1 MGLRKCP
8 RCELNYIRDD
18 EQLCNV
24 CKRHMKGEA
33 ETDDVVT
40 ICTECGENPAV
51 RGSEL
56 CAMCLREARR
66 QENLEKRADD
76 LTGSSVVDDMD
87 GIDELEVPIDDDIP
101 EIEPH
106 QYSWL
111 PRIITFLPGNAAIY
125 SISSLASSSCMA
137 QLISPGI
144 STASS
149 SDTRSRQAAAMRS
162 A

>member
-101 EIEPH
+101 EIELEETI
-106 QYSWL
+106 WTIWT
-111 PRIITFLPGNAAIY
+111 RKIKKRMGKTETFRLLLQG
-125 SISSLASSSCMA
+125 
-137 QLISPGI
+137 QW
-144 STASS
+144 
-149 SDTRSRQAAAMRS
+149 SDE
-162 A
+162 

>member
-1 MGLRKCP
+1 M
-8 RCELNYIRDD
+8 RDD
-18 EQLCNV
+18 EQICNV

-101 EIEPH
+101 EIELEEIDKELGGD
-106 QYSWL
+106 SNL
-111 PRIITFLPGNAAIY
+111 G
-125 SISSLASSSCMA
+125 
-137 QLISPGI
+137 
-144 STASS
+144 
-149 SDTRSRQAAAMRS
+149 SDDMDDMDEENKEEDGEN
-162 A
+162 

>member
-101 EIEPH
+101 EIELEEIDKELGGD
-106 QYSWL
+106 SKC
-111 PRIITFLPGNAAIY
+111 G
-125 SISSLASSSCMA
+125 
-137 QLISPGI
+137 
-144 STASS
+144 
-149 SDTRSRQAAAMRS
+149 SDDMDDMDDMDEENKEEDGEN
-162 A
+162 

>member
-8 RCELNYIRDD
+8 RRELNYIRDD

-66 QENLEKRADD
+66 QENLEKMADD
-76 LTGSSVVDDMD
+76 LTGSSVVDDMN

-101 EIEPH
+101 EIELEEIDKELGGD
-106 QYSWL
+106 SNL
-111 PRIITFLPGNAAIY
+111 G
-125 SISSLASSSCMA
+125 
-137 QLISPGI
+137 
-144 STASS
+144 
-149 SDTRSRQAAAMRS
+149 SDDMDDMDEENKEEDGEN
-162 A
+162 

>member
-101 EIEPH
+101 EIELEEIDKELGGD
-106 QYSWL
+106 SNL
-111 PRIITFLPGNAAIY
+111 G
-125 SISSLASSSCMA
+125 
-137 QLISPGI
+137 
-144 STASS
+144 
-149 SDTRSRQAAAMRS
+149 SDDMDDMDTMDEMDAMDREG
-162 A
+162 ADGWR

>member
-66 QENLEKRADD
+66 QENL
-76 LTGSSVVDDMD
+76 TGSSVVDDMD

-101 EIEPH
+101 EIELEEIDKELGGD
-106 QYSWL
+106 SNL
-111 PRIITFLPGNAAIY
+111 G
-125 SISSLASSSCMA
+125 
-137 QLISPGI
+137 
-144 STASS
+144 
-149 SDTRSRQAAAMRS
+149 SDNMDDMDEENKEEDGEN
-162 A
+162 

>member
-24 CKRHMKGEA
+24 CKRHMKGEV

-66 QENLEKRADD
+66 QENLEKMADD
-76 LTGSSVVDDMD
+76 LTGSSVVDDMN

-101 EIEPH
+101 
-106 QYSWL
+106 
-111 PRIITFLPGNAAIY
+111 RNRA
-125 SISSLASSSCMA
+125 
-137 QLISPGI
+137 
-144 STASS
+144 
-149 SDTRSRQAAAMRS
+149 
-162 A
+162 

>member
-101 EIEPH
+101 EIELEEIDKELGGD
-106 QYSWL
+106 SNL
-111 PRIITFLPGNAAIY
+111 G
-125 SISSLASSSCMA
+125 
-137 QLISPGI
+137 
-144 STASS
+144 
-149 SDTRSRQAAAMRS
+149 SDDMDDMDEENKEEDGETETSRLLLQGQWS
-162 A
+162 DE

>member
-56 CAMCLREARR
+56 
-66 QENLEKRADD
+66 
-76 LTGSSVVDDMD
+76 
-87 GIDELEVPIDDDIP
+87 
-101 EIEPH
+101 
-106 QYSWL
+106 
-111 PRIITFLPGNAAIY
+111 
-125 SISSLASSSCMA
+125 
-137 QLISPGI
+137 
-144 STASS
+144 
-149 SDTRSRQAAAMRS
+149 
-162 A
+162 

>member
-8 RCELNYIRDD
+8 RRELNYIRDD

-66 QENLEKRADD
+66 QENLEKMADD
-76 LTGSSVVDDMD
+76 LTGSSVVDDMN

-101 EIEPH
+101 EIE
-106 QYSWL
+106 L
-111 PRIITFLPGNAAIY
+111 EEIDK
-125 SISSLASSSCMA
+125 
-137 QLISPGI
+137 QLGGDSNLG
-144 STASS
+144 
-149 SDTRSRQAAAMRS
+149 SDDMDDMDEENKEEDGEN
-162 A
+162 

>member
-33 ETDDVVT
+33 ETDDVGP

-66 QENLEKRADD
+66 QENLEKRADN
-76 LTGSSVVDDMD
+76 LTGSSVVDDMN

-101 EIEPH
+101 EIELEEIDKELGGD
-106 QYSWL
+106 SNL
-111 PRIITFLPGNAAIY
+111 G
-125 SISSLASSSCMA
+125 
-137 QLISPGI
+137 
-144 STASS
+144 
-149 SDTRSRQAAAMRS
+149 SDDMDDMDEENKEEDGEN
-162 A
+162 

>member
-1 MGLRKCP
+1 MGLRECP
-8 RCELNYIRDD
+8 RCELYYIRDD

-76 LTGSSVVDDMD
+76 LIGSSVVDDMD
-87 GIDELEVPIDDDIP
+87 GIDELEAPIDDDIP
-101 EIEPH
+101 EIELEEIDKELGGD
-106 QYSWL
+106 SNL
-111 PRIITFLPGNAAIY
+111 G
-125 SISSLASSSCMA
+125 
-137 QLISPGI
+137 
-144 STASS
+144 
-149 SDTRSRQAAAMRS
+149 SDDMDDMDEENKEEDGEN
-162 A
+162 

>member
-66 QENLEKRADD
+66 QENLERGRTILPDPPLWTIWTA
-76 LTGSSVVDDMD
+76 LM
-87 GIDELEVPIDDDIP
+87 
-101 EIEPH
+101 
-106 QYSWL
+106 SWKY
-111 PRIITFLPGNAAIY
+111 P
-125 SISSLASSSCMA
+125 
-137 QLISPGI
+137 
-144 STASS
+144 
-149 SDTRSRQAAAMRS
+149 
-162 A
+162 

>member
-24 CKRHMKGEA
+24 CKRHMKGEV

-66 QENLEKRADD
+66 QENLEKMADD
-76 LTGSSVVDDMD
+76 LTGSSVVDDMN

-101 EIEPH
+101 EIELEEIDKELGGD
-106 QYSWL
+106 SNL
-111 PRIITFLPGNAAIY
+111 G
-125 SISSLASSSCMA
+125 
-137 QLISPGI
+137 
-144 STASS
+144 
-149 SDTRSRQAAAMRS
+149 
-162 A
+162 

>member
-1 MGLRKCP
+1 
-8 RCELNYIRDD
+8 
-18 EQLCNV
+18 
-24 CKRHMKGEA
+24 MKGEA

-101 EIEPH
+101 EIELEEIDKELGGD
-106 QYSWL
+106 SNL
-111 PRIITFLPGNAAIY
+111 G
-125 SISSLASSSCMA
+125 
-137 QLISPGI
+137 
-144 STASS
+144 
-149 SDTRSRQAAAMRS
+149 SDDMDDMDEENKEEDGEN
-162 A
+162 